1 MEHRLVITGMGTINP
16 LGHDVE
22 KTWQRIVEGK
32 SGVGPISLF
41 DASRLEVRIACEVK
55 SFNAEEY
62 MSAKEARRRDRF
74 EQFAIVAAN
83 EAIQQ
88 AGLHGAYAPERV
100 GVVISSAIG
109 GLNALV
115 DTFHTLETTGPR
127 RISPFAIP
135 MLMSNGAAGLVA
147 IEHGFQGP
155 ALSINSACASGID
168 AIGMA
173 WSMLKSGWL
182 DAVVTG
188 ASEATITEIGIA
200 TFDRLGALSKCN
212 DDYATTPRPFD
223 LNRDGL
229 VIGEGAAVIIMEREE
244 TARRRDAPIFAEI
257 AGYASTADAYHI
269 TAPDEDGVGGARAM
283 REAMKRAN
291 VSVSEVDYINAHGT
305 ATQLNDLSETRAIK
319 RVFGERAGKIP
330 VSSTKSMT
338 GHLMGA
344 TGALET
350 IFCTLA
356 IRDHVIPPTI
366 NYQTPDPQCD
376 LDYVPNQRR
385 HADVHVAMNNAFGF
399 GGHNA
404 VLIVRSVEE

>member
-22 KTWQRIVEGK
+22 ETWQRIVEGK

-74 EQFAIVAAN
+74 EQFASIAAN

-135 MLMSNGAAGLVA
+135 MLMSNGAAGMVA

-229 VIGEGAAVIIMEREE
+229 VIGEGAAMIVMEREE
-244 TARRRDAPIFAEI
+244 TARRRDARIFAEI

-269 TAPDEDGVGGARAM
+269 TAPDEDGAGGARAM
-283 REAMKRAN
+283 QEAMKRAN
-291 VSVSEVDYINAHGT
+291 VSISEVDYINAHGT

>member
-229 VIGEGAAVIIMEREE
+229 VIGEGAAVIVMEREE

-269 TAPDEDGVGGARAM
+269 TAPDEDGAGGARAM

>member
-269 TAPDEDGVGGARAM
+269 TAPDEDGAGGARAM